1 VHFHKFCDV
10 CFSSRKEKSSADN
23 SSVLDD
29 VPAAVRENNHARKLK
44 SFKKKMAQI
53 SSVKNK
59 SRRENLLNEAN
70 ALLASFGDAVNKKN
84 KKTKIDYEE
93 GEEAGL
99 AEVLV
104 ACACDE

>member
-1 VHFHKFCDV
+1 
-10 CFSSRKEKSSADN
+10 
-23 SSVLDD
+23 
-29 VPAAVRENNHARKLK
+29 
-44 SFKKKMAQI
+44 MAQI